1 MDALEALSKLM
12 CEESSDQLD
21 DAIDEVD
28 DPSDLDPEK
37 FDQLSEHFSSE
48 SIGSVEIE
56 HSNSFYQPKLIFEK
70 YSSK

>member
-1 MDALEALSKLM
+1 MDALEALREIM
-12 CEESSDQLD
+12 REESSDQLD

-28 DPSDLDPEK
+28 DASDQDPEK
-37 FDQLSEHFSSE
+37 FEQLSEHSSNE